1 MSFNKRFKDLT
12 GERFGRLTVLN
23 FNGKDKHS
31 HNIWLCKCDCGNL
44 KLVSTGDLTNGKTQ
58 SCGCWAN
65 ELTVK
70 RNTTHGDTHTRL
82 YGIYRKMLWRCY
94 NKNCKDY
101 GRYGGRGVA
110 ICDEWKNSYEKFKSW
125 ALDNGYK
132 KSLTIDRIDVDGDY
146 EPSNCRW
153 VTMKA
158 QNVNKRNTIRIT
170 VNGVRKPLSMW
181 AKEYKLP
188 YTTVYNRYRKGL
200 PVNEI
205 LK

>member
-70 RNTTHGDTHTRL
+70 RNTTHGDTHTHL

-94 NKNCKDY
+94 NKNANHYDL
-101 GRYGGRGVA
+101 YGGKGIVV
-110 ICDEWKNSYEKFKSW
+110 CDEWKTSYEAFRDW
-125 ALDNGYK
+125 ALSNGYK
-132 KSLTIDRIDVDGDY
+132 KSLTIDRINVDGNY
-146 EPSNCRW
+146 CPENCRW
-153 VTMKA
+153 VSRKLQT
-158 QNVNKRNTIRIT
+158 QNRHNTIFLT
-170 VNGVRKPLSMW
+170 LNGVKKPLSEW
-181 AKEYKLP
+181 VKIYGVK
-188 YTTVYNRYRKGL
+188 YTTAYYRYAKGL